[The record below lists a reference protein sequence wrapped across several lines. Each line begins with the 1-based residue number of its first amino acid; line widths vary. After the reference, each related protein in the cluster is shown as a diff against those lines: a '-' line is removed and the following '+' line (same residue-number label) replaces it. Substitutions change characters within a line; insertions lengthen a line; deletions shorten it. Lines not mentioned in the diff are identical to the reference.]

1 MQLPYLFEPLNLFLC
16 QGVLF
21 TDDFI
26 PLSIISKEPTE
37 EYVSLGSVS
46 KNKLDLINSN
56 FLKSVINTVNNLIFD
71 PSVYVSYATKPVH
84 LALAII
90 MHTRTTFGI

>member
-37 EYVSLGSVS
+37 GYVSLGSVS

-56 FLKSVINTVNNLIFD
+56 FLNSVINEITMSSYCVSKRFEELLI
-71 PSVYVSYATKPVH
+71 V
-84 LALAII
+84 
-90 MHTRTTFGI
+90 R